1 MNQIA
6 ETILPEVA
14 FYYPEPFWGDG
25 DWIKN
30 LILFFDG
37 IGLLV
42 PEYMRDRID
51 RNDPA
56 IVTGLLEEKLLHI
69 FEPETLVNKSATE
82 QLAESLVNIITSGA
96 LDSLTTKG
104 TRFAEL
110 SMSRL
115 GYRGDIGL
123 AEMIYAELK
132 LRGLAKAS
140 EDGVSIPLHPLVRS
154 LVLVLLAQILRQPGR
169 DKGFDLAPA
178 TDRPKLVDALR
189 ELLSIPAAP
198 SIGHVVA
205 FDLNAVG
212 VDLGPVPINEV
223 LGFRREHL
231 AQHRKYARSVRLFVH
246 ELSTMPPEA
255 QAIAFE
261 EPPYPVRAGR
271 APLI

>member
-1 MNQIA
+1 MFGEIA
-6 ETILPEVA
+6 SVSQPGETTLPEVA

-69 FEPETLVNKSATE
+69 LEPETLVDKAATE

-123 AEMIYAELK
+123 AEMIYAELSS
-132 LRGLAKAS
+132 GA
-140 EDGVSIPLHPLVRS
+140 
-154 LVLVLLAQILRQPGR
+154 
-169 DKGFDLAPA
+169 
-178 TDRPKLVDALR
+178 
-189 ELLSIPAAP
+189 
-198 SIGHVVA
+198 
-205 FDLNAVG
+205 
-212 VDLGPVPINEV
+212 
-223 LGFRREHL
+223 
-231 AQHRKYARSVRLFVH
+231 
-246 ELSTMPPEA
+246 
-255 QAIAFE
+255 
-261 EPPYPVRAGR
+261 
-271 APLI
+271 